1 MCATSVVARDRAAS
15 RELSQHETEEP
26 ARDRR
31 QHALRLAPPLEEGSG
46 PLRPIAISSGVSA
59 PSRLQQGTRRL
70 SSTSFFPCSKCRDTS
85 VDTQV
90 RFNALHV
97 HNRAST
103 NERSERASERD
114 DESERDGGGRAI
126 DKTPNAARPRL
137 IPQAYTH
144 PLVFSLSSPTT
155 HPLDHYPLP
164 PPPRP
169 PPPPPP
175 SVLASSPIIRPRPP
189 FPPPSVLLLPF
200 ASLPLIPY
208 ERPPPLHPYAT
219 HSLRESPRTLEA
231 ARCVSLPPFLTA
243 RLSLFHFMHFLVAP
257 LLLPPHVVSFSR
269 RVSFSIL
276 LYRQNPITFGQSN
289 ERACVSTVPHA
300 CAAPSFLFPKKKE
313 KGNRDMARRDAEAS
327 EGTKDRDSLHPK
339 IVYTCILH
347 TLTHLTGE
355 K

>member
-1 MCATSVVARDRAAS
+1 M
-15 RELSQHETEEP
+15 
-26 ARDRR
+26 
-31 QHALRLAPPLEEGSG
+31 
-46 PLRPIAISSGVSA
+46 
-59 PSRLQQGTRRL
+59 
-70 SSTSFFPCSKCRDTS
+70 
-85 VDTQV
+85 
-90 RFNALHV
+90 NALHV

-103 NERSERASERD
+103 KRASERASERD

-169 PPPPPP
+169 SPPPPPP

-243 RLSLFHFMHFLVAP
+243 RLSLFHFMNFLVAP
-257 LLLPPHVVSFSR
+257 LLLTASCGIFFSSG
-269 RVSFSIL
+269 VL
-276 LYRQNPITFGQSN
+276 LYPPISAEPHN
-289 ERACVSTVPHA
+289 IRPIKRARVRFYSPPCSCGSLLSLPE
-300 CAAPSFLFPKKKE
+300 KKG
-313 KGNRDMARRDAEAS
+313 KGKT
-327 EGTKDRDSLHPK
+327 GTWQEEMLKLRKVLRAG
-339 IVYTCILH
+339 ILH
-347 TLTHLTGE
+347 IPKLCIRVYRVHLRILRGRNDRA
-355 K
+355 